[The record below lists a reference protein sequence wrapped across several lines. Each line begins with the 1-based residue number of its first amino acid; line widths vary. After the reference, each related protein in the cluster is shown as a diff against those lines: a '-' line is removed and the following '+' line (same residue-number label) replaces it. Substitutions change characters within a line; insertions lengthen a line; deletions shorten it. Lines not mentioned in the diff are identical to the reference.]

1 MHVWPDEG
9 ADFFFFVL
17 FLNLNIVLSCTG
29 NRKIWNEMHV
39 PDKQSGWVVQS
50 IVYSLMK
57 WLVSNSLTLSV
68 HMKSNDAFQ
77 IASEG

>member
-1 MHVWPDEG
+1 MKCMCLINNQGP
-9 ADFFFFVL
+9 
-17 FLNLNIVLSCTG
+17 
-29 NRKIWNEMHV
+29 
-39 PDKQSGWVVQS
+39 VVQS
-50 IVYSLMK
+50 IVSLMK